1 MDTKADLATLPIIL
15 RESRA
20 KLIAFLLLM
29 IAFITLGVFLMNG
42 EDFWIGFGAVVF
54 CSVVA
59 IVLLTQLRSNRV
71 RSLRIDS
78 SGLTYRL
85 FGRSAHVGWNDI
97 ASFGIARMTMAATT
111 RKFIS
116 WKYSSEAN
124 RPPSGVFMDM
134 SLLGFDAGC
143 PVIGLPAEDLLKLVN
158 DLHAHY
164 GGSC

>member
-29 IAFITLGVFLMNG
+29 VAFITLGVFLMNG
-42 EDFWIGFGAVVF
+42 EDFWIGVGAVVF

-59 IVLLTQLRSNRV
+59 IVLLTQLRSDRV
-71 RSLRIDS
+71 RSLQIDS

-85 FGRSAHVGWNDI
+85 FRRSAHVDWNDI
-97 ASFGIARMTMAATT
+97 ASFGIARMTMATTT
-111 RKFIS
+111 RKFVS
-116 WKYSSEAN
+116 WKYSPEAN

-134 SLLGFDAGC
+134 TLLGFDAGC
-143 PVIGLPAEDLLKLVN
+143 PVIGLPAEDLLKLLN

-164 GGSC
+164 RGSY